1 MSRGFGRVQR
11 AVMDVLN
18 AGRAVTSFELAAKV
32 YGTASEPGGGPCVT
46 KAQRS
51 AVRRA
56 LASLQQRGLAFQCG
70 RNRLGRAVWMTR
82 EQAEAHPDL
91 IPEML
96 GTRSSVER
104 WHVIRAMV
112 NRALRGSGRGRC

>member
-1 MSRGFGRVQR
+1 MSRGLGRVQR
-11 AVMDVLN
+11 SVMDLLSQ
-18 AGRAVTSFELAAKV
+18 GGGLTSFDLAAQV
-32 YGTASEPGGGPCVT
+32 YGVVT
-46 KAQRS
+46 LPNGTCTVSSAQRA

-56 LASLQQRGLAFQCG
+56 VASLQRRGLTVQCG
-70 RNRLGRAVWMTR
+70 RTHQGRAVWMTR

-104 WHVIRAMV
+104 WRDIRAMM
-112 NRALRGSGRGRC
+112 NRALRTSGRD

>member
-1 MSRGFGRVQR
+1 MSRGLGRVQQ
-11 AVMDVLN
+11 AAMALLSTGK
-18 AGRAVTSFELAAKV
+18 ALSAFQLAAV
-32 YGTASEPGGGPCVT
+32 IYGVTAEPGGKRT
-46 KAQRS
+46 LSKAQRS

-56 LASLQQRGLAFQCG
+56 LASLQRRGLAFQCG
-70 RNRLGRAVWMTR
+70 RNKLGRAVWMTR
-82 EQAEAHPDL
+82 ELAEAHPDL

-112 NRALRGSGRGRC
+112 NRALRASGRDRG